1 MRHGKK
7 IKKIGRS
14 ASHRKATLQSMSAAL
29 IEHKR
34 ITTTLGKARALR
46 HFVEPILSRS
56 KDDSTGSRR
65 QAFRRLQNKDAVKAL
80 YGEIADAIGD
90 RPGGYTRVVKLGQRQ
105 GDAAE
110 MAVIELVDFNDVKPE
125 GSAGTRRKTRRS
137 RRRGGSSSKPK
148 DIDRTGQAAVE
159 ENASG
164 AAAVL
169 PAGAPT
175 AASAAAADAGAANAS
190 STEASADVEE
200 APATDDAPSEA
211 DQADQAGEAAAS
223 EAANPD
229 TTGNPQIPQTEAG
242 ADHPDAEQGADTG
255 TGEPPPEA
263 QPENQGRS
271 GDAR

>member
-14 ASHRKATLQSMSAAL
+14 TSHRKATLQSMSVAL

-46 HFVEPILSRS
+46 QFVEPILSRS

-137 RRRGGSSSKPK
+137 RRRGGSSSAPR
-148 DIDRTGQAAVE
+148 DIDRTGDAAVE
-159 ENASG
+159 ENARG
-164 AAAVL
+164 TAAVL

-175 AASAAAADAGAANAS
+175 AASAAAADAGADDATDAS
-190 STEASADVEE
+190 SAAADVDE
-200 APATDDAPSEA
+200 APATDDVTSE
-211 DQADQAGEAAAS
+211 ADQAGEAAVS

-229 TTGNPQIPQTEAG
+229 ATGNPVIPQTEAG

-263 QPENQGRS
+263 GAENQGRS
-271 GDAR
+271 ADAR